1 MRWWLSIPLL
11 LAASPLAAETL
22 VAARTLRAQTI
33 LGPDDLVP
41 TDGTLPGTAADPA
54 EVIGLETRVAIYQ
67 GRPIR
72 LADLGP
78 PAIVDRNQAVTLTY
92 AAGALTITAEG
103 RALARGGAG
112 DRIRVMNIASR
123 TTLSGIVAGNGTILI
138 QREE

>member
-1 MRWWLSIPLL
+1 MRWWLPVPLL
-11 LAASPLAAETL
+11 IAAAPLAAETL

-33 LGPDDLVP
+33 LGPDDLVQAE
-41 TDGTLPGTAADPA
+41 GTLPGTAADPA

-92 AAGALTITAEG
+92 AAGPLTITAEG

-123 TTLSGIVAGNGTILI
+123 TTLSGIVAGDGSILI
-138 QREE
+138 QRKE